1 MYNNLR
7 ITGLASGIDTETMIS
22 NLMKAE
28 RLRLDRA
35 EADKQILVWKQEL
48 YNGINKDF
56 ANFILDTR
64 KDFGLTTV
72 TSTGTLL
79 SNSYENLNW
88 VKKATSSNES
98 TATVSATAKAVNGT
112 YSVNVQNLADGVTL
126 ASTDSI
132 SGTNSK
138 ENLATQ
144 FGLSDTDTIE
154 FTITT
159 DKGFKEFS
167 FLGTNTMTDVVNAI
181 NSAKVKT
188 ANDKEIPLGVKAMYD
203 PTIDRFFLQ
212 TTETGKD
219 ASIEIDTTAGSVGE
233 AFIGKLNL
241 NATYYTHETDSNGKH
256 IEAKNI
262 GEFTVN
268 TKYQGAN
275 AIISFAGAT
284 GIERSSN
291 QFTINGIDFNLKT
304 TGEFNVT
311 VDTDVDKVYEKIDNF
326 VKKYNELV
334 EKSNNL
340 LTEKQYRDYKPLTA
354 EQKKD
359 MDKKDVELW
368 EEKAKSGLLRS
379 DEITSRTMQNIR
391 RGMYDKVDKV
401 NGSYDLITK
410 IGITTEK
417 FVSGSIGGKLTID
430 EAKLKTA
437 LKEDANGVLELLFKE
452 PDYKSLG
459 IDPYA
464 EEGSLSWEQLE
475 SKRKNSG
482 IVTRL
487 YDNMIQGM
495 QSIIEKAGTG
505 DDSNLY
511 RNVKSNML
519 IDFVT
524 KHGSISLI
532 DKDVLQME
540 RKIDDINDYL
550 VRKED
555 SYYQQFAAMEKAI
568 SQMNQQSAWLTQ
580 QFSGR

>member
-7 ITGLASGIDTETMIS
+7 ITGLASGIDTETMVS

-28 RLRLDRA
+28 RVRLDRV
-35 EADKQILVWKQEL
+35 EADKQTLVWKQEL
-48 YNGINKDF
+48 YNDMNKDF
-56 ANFILDTR
+56 ASFILDSR

-72 TSTGTLL
+72 TSTGAML

-88 VKKATSSNES
+88 VKKATSSNEDI
-98 TATVSATAKAVNGT
+98 ATVSATAKALNGT
-112 YSVNVQNLADGVTL
+112 YSVNVGQLAEGVTL
-126 ASTDSI
+126 ASSDSI
-132 SGTNSK
+132 SVDLSK
-138 ENLATQ
+138 ENLADRFALMFKLKDDGTI
-144 FGLSDTDTIE
+144 DDTIQ

-159 DKGFKEFS
+159 DKGSQEFS
-167 FLGTNTMTDVVNAI
+167 FSGTNTMTDVVNAI
-181 NSAKVKT
+181 NSAKVTT
-188 ANDKEIPLGVKAMYD
+188 ADKKKISLGVRAMYD
-203 PTIDRFFLQ
+203 STIDRFFLQ
-212 TTETGKD
+212 TTGTGGD
-219 ASIEIDTTAGSVGE
+219 ASIKIDTTAGSVGE

-241 NATYYTHETDSNGKH
+241 NATSGTEVTGK
-256 IEAKNI
+256 
-262 GEFTVN
+262 
-268 TKYQGAN
+268 N
-275 AIISFAGAT
+275 AIIDFAGAT
-284 GIERSSN
+284 GIEMPSN

-304 TGEFNVT
+304 TGIFNIT

-359 MDKKDVELW
+359 MDKKDIELW

-379 DEITSRTMQNIR
+379 DDITSRTMQNIR

-519 IDFVT
+519 INFVT

>member
-7 ITGLASGIDTETMIS
+7 ITGLASGIDTEEMIS
-22 NLMKAE
+22 NLMNAE
-28 RLRLDRA
+28 KIRLNRV
-35 EADKQILVWKQEL
+35 EADKQLLVWKQEL
-48 YNGINKDF
+48 YNNINKDF
-56 ANFILDTR
+56 ANFILDSR

-79 SNSYENLNW
+79 SNSYENLSW
-88 VKKATSSNES
+88 VKKATSSSED
-98 TATVSATAKAVNGT
+98 TATVNATAKAVNGT
-112 YSVNVQNLADGVTL
+112 YSVNVQQLAEGVTL
-126 ASTDSI
+126 AS
-132 SGTNSK
+132 SGNITVGTSK
-138 ENLATQ
+138 ENLAAQ
-144 FGLSDTDTIE
+144 FGLTDADTIQ

-159 DKGFKEFS
+159 DKGTKEFS

-181 NSAKVKT
+181 NSAKVT
-188 ANDKEIPLGVKAMYD
+188 VDGKEVSLGVKAMYD
-203 PTIDRFFLQ
+203 STIDRFFLQ
-212 TTETGKD
+212 TTGMGKN
-219 ASIEIDTTAGSVGE
+219 ASLNIEATSGSVGE

-241 NATYYTHETDSNGKH
+241 NATYYSYENEIDLTGTKH
-256 IEAKNI
+256 V
-262 GEFTVN
+262 GEKFTVN
-268 TKYQGAN
+268 TKYQGAS
-275 AIISFAGAT
+275 AIIDFAGAT
-284 GIERSSN
+284 GIEMFSN

-304 TGEFNVT
+304 SGNFNVT

-334 EKSNNL
+334 EKSNKL

-359 MDKKDVELW
+359 MDKKDIELW

-379 DEITSRTMQNIR
+379 DEITSRTMANIR
-391 RGMYDKVDKV
+391 SWMYEEVEGV
-401 NGSYDLITK
+401 NGSYDQITE

-417 FVSGSIGGKLTID
+417 FLSGSVGGKLTID
-430 EAKLKTA
+430 ETKLKTA
-437 LKEDANGVLELLFKE
+437 LREDANGVLELLFKE
-452 PDYKSLG
+452 PDYENLG
-459 IDPYA
+459 INPYSP
-464 EEGSLSWEQLE
+464 ESSLSKEQLE

-505 DDSNLY
+505 DDSSLY
-511 RNVKSNML
+511 RNVKSNIL

-532 DKDVLQME
+532 EEDVLKME

-550 VRKED
+550 VRKEN

-568 SQMNQQSAWLTQ
+568 SQMNQQSMWLTQ